1 MASLGGILDEIKMLL
16 EISED
21 ELSEDQRAELDAYLD
36 DLAQAKADKV
46 DAIGDFIT
54 SMTMRI
60 KAIGEHAAMLSKKA
74 NAASVRIDRL
84 KTRYKE
90 NMLAAGIT
98 KISGSVYDMS
108 LRKST
113 SVSVTSNIDALHDVF
128 KRTKTI
134 VEPDKAKIKEA
145 LKAGVAVE
153 GCEIV
158 TNYSLQVK

>member
-16 EISED
+16 EIPEA
-21 ELSEDQRAELDAYLD
+21 ELSEEQRAELEAYLD
-36 DLAQAKADKV
+36 DLAQAKEDKV
-46 DAIGDFIT
+46 DDIGYFIT

-60 KAIGEHAAMLSKKA
+60 KGINEHAAMLSKKA
-74 NAASVRIDRL
+74 NAASVRIERL

-134 VEPDKAKIKEA
+134 VEPDKNKIKEA
-145 LKAGVAVE
+145 LKAGVEIE

-158 TNYSLQVK
+158 TNYSLQIK

>member
-16 EISED
+16 EIPED
-21 ELSEDQRAELDAYLD
+21 ELSEEQRAELEAYLD
-36 DLAQAKADKV
+36 DLAQAKEDKV
-46 DAIGDFIT
+46 DDIGYFIT

-60 KAIGEHAAMLSKKA
+60 KGINEHAAMLSKKA
-74 NAASVRIDRL
+74 NAASVRIERL

-90 NMLAAGIT
+90 NMLASGIR

-113 SVSVTSNIDALHDVF
+113 SVLVTSNIDALHDVF

-134 VEPDKAKIKEA
+134 VEPDKNKIKEA
-145 LKAGVAVE
+145 LKAGVEIE

-158 TNYSLQVK
+158 TNYSLQIK